1 MQKGQKRGVE
11 KVGAGHRDKPEI
23 REIIIENEIYR
34 YTIRRAE

>member
-1 MQKGQKRGVE
+1 MISGD
-11 KVGAGHRDKPEI
+11 HRNWEVTEI